1 MTWVDLESAKEKQ
14 HRKEVGFC
22 IGGGWNHL
30 SAEEAEKILRGQ
42 TDTSLANQPPHS
54 HSLDYTSLV
63 ASFVFVKSKLAFMI
77 RNVLNE

>member
-1 MTWVDLESAKEKQ
+1 M
-14 HRKEVGFC
+14 
-22 IGGGWNHL
+22 

-42 TDTSLANQPPHS
+42 TDTNLANQPPHS

-77 RNVLNE
+77 RDVLNE